1 MYKTFA
7 KLILKNEKI
16 CRIIKSYDIICSVPI
31 HRKRKNDRGYN
42 QSELIAKEV
51 AKNIKEIKYVK
62 LLKKIV
68 NNKRQSMLKRE
79 ERKQNVKNV
88 YEIQNK
94 QIIEDKKIILF
105 DDIYTTGN
113 TVDECSKILKENKAK
128 DILVLTLAR

>member
-128 DILVLTLAR
+128 EILVLTLAR